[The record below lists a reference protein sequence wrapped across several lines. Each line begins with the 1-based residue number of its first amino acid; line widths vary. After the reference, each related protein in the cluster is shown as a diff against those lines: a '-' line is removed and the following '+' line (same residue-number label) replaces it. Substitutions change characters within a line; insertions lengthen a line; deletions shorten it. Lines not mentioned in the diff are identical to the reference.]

1 MAAQGQGFRLV
12 FFLLIYCKEYLSNQ
26 SGAVSVVCAEEKT
39 APAKTEEAEQQPR
52 PQPAAGAARRAGPSA
67 PANPFDFSTMM
78 NLLNVRCLRH
88 LPLIWLTLNLQGRG
102 HHTST

>member
-12 FFLLIYCKEYLSNQ
+12 VFLLIYCKEYLSNQ

-78 NLLNVRCLRH
+78 NLLNVRC
-88 LPLIWLTLNLQGRG
+88 
-102 HHTST
+102 